1 MILANVYV
9 NNVHVIKIPQL
20 PTLHRNLDFAS
31 VIATSNFVV
40 QFIAYVDTELPF
52 LTAAPP
58 KYYPGYLKAT
68 FINQESMAGFGQ

>member
-1 MILANVYV
+1 MILDNVYV

-40 QFIAYVDTELPF
+40 QFIAYVDSQYVWVL
-52 LTAAPP
+52 
-58 KYYPGYLKAT
+58 
-68 FINQESMAGFGQ
+68 